1 MDDLEFRRTIYSD
14 PKCSDRAIK
23 NAAAEDPARQDF
35 WKELRVLEA
44 KLEKASKVDVPE
56 GLANRLILRQS
67 MQDFRQKKTRS
78 RIQFALAASIAF
90 VCGVSFT
97 LWQQQN
103 VVNLSENALAHVYEE
118 GSHALEADENLS
130 IEQVNLKLAS
140 YGGQFT
146 QPLGHIYYANFCDF
160 DNIKSLHMV
169 MQGENG
175 KVSVFLI
182 PHKGEYSSEQD
193 FYDDKLHGQ
202 SLEYGTASLI
212 MLSDKGKSFEQL
224 KSKFTSSLIFSA

>member
-14 PKCSDRAIK
+14 PKSNDLELK
-23 NAAAEDPARQDF
+23 NAAAADPARQDF
-35 WKELRVLEA
+35 WDELKLLEA
-44 KLEKASKVDVPE
+44 KLEKASKVEVPE

-67 MQDFRQKKTRS
+67 MQDFRQKKTKS
-78 RIQFALAASIAF
+78 RIRFALAASIAF

-103 VVNLSENALAHVYEE
+103 TVNLSENALAHVYEE
-118 GSHALEADENLS
+118 GSHALDADENLS
-130 IEQVNLKLAS
+130 IEQVNLKLAN

-146 QPLGHIYYANFCDF
+146 QALGHIYYANFCDF
-160 DNIKSLHMV
+160 DNVKSLHLV

-202 SLEYGTASLI
+202 SVEYGKASLI
-212 MLSDKGKSFEQL
+212 MLGDKGKSFEQL
-224 KSKFTSSLIFSA
+224 KSKISKSLTFSA